1 MQERR
6 RRASG
11 APREQSS
18 STSCSASADSCE
30 SQPPTWDNRSPQ
42 DTARA
47 RYTSRA
53 IRHGLREDKYRTARA
68 VHATSAIDATRAQ
81 HLTRTGDTPLRD
93 LHLTPRAHEL
103 PASNAHS
110 CITRRT
116 PPGSIRRRCS
126 TLPSFVYRQEVFELS
141 IVASSIAHA
150 HEEADR
156 RLTISHKHTTWAKV
170 GARNAQQR
178 AIRQPSSQAGNEK
191 ATRSSPY
198 Q

>member
-1 MQERR
+1 MRIAAAHLGQPQPARHR
-6 RRASG
+6 TSKIRISRDTTWAARGQVSHRASG
-11 APREQSS
+11 TRHKRDRR
-18 STSCSASADSCE
+18 DSR
-30 SQPPTWDNRSPQ
+30 PTP
-42 DTARA
+42 
-47 RYTSRA
+47 
-53 IRHGLREDKYRTARA
+53 
-68 VHATSAIDATRAQ
+68 
-81 HLTRTGDTPLRD
+81 DTPLRD
-93 LHLTPRAHEL
+93 LHPTPRVHERH
-103 PASNAHS
+103 AIGAAHS
-110 CITRRT
+110 PSPRAARDQRDLHPTITSTRAGIQPQTLIPALRAGR